1 MGEKKGKQKEEKQK
15 PAAGRGKTQMGTRP
29 MPKPTGFFWGKEE
42 EEFKLEEAEIKA

>member
-15 PAAGRGKTQMGTRP
+15 PAGKGKTPMGTRP
-29 MPKPTGFFWGKEE
+29 MPKPTGFFWEKE